1 MKTKNWADLKTFL
14 TLWIT
19 QTFSSL
25 GSSMTSYALVIW
37 SYTQHGSALATALLM
52 VCSYAP
58 YVILSLFAG
67 ALSDRWN
74 KKKTLLICDACAAVT
89 TLCVLWLYHSQSLQ
103 IWHLYVLNALGGVMN
118 SVQQPASEVATTA
131 VLPKEHYQKVGGLR
145 YFGSACTSILT
156 PVLATAFLGLAGLEM
171 VIWFDLFTFA
181 VAFGILLV
189 RIRIPEPPREEK
201 EAFWPSVKGGLSY
214 LKANRGI
221 FDLMLFLA
229 AINLVAS
236 MYNAALPAMLLSRN
250 GGSERAL
257 GTVNAVTGISML
269 IGSIVAS
276 LMKTPKSR
284 VQVICNTLLISMSTE
299 NALLAFGHSLPVW
312 CVGGFLGWVV
322 IPTMNANLDA
332 LMRLH
337 IPVEI
342 QGRVFAAR
350 NSFQFFTIPLGYV
363 LGGWAVDSVFEPLMA
378 RMGDGDLLTR
388 LFGSG
393 KGSGAACF
401 FALLAGMGV
410 LVCLLF
416 RKDPHIW
423 RLEENRDVSVSK

>member
-1 MKTKNWADLKTFL
+1 MKKNQNRYELKPFF
-14 TLWIT
+14 TLWMT

-58 YVILSLFAG
+58 YVVLSLFAG

-89 TLCVLWLYHSQSLQ
+89 TLCVLCLYQNHLLQ
-103 IWHLYVLNALGGVMN
+103 IWHLYLLNAINGVMN
-118 SVQQPASEVATTA
+118 TVQQPASEVAVTA
-131 VLPKEHYQKVGGLR
+131 ILPKKHYQRVGGFR
-145 YFGSACTSILT
+145 YFGNACTSILT
-156 PVLATAFLGLAGLEM
+156 PVLATVLLGFGRLEM
-171 VIWFDLFTFA
+171 VVCFDLFSFS
-181 VAFGILLV
+181 VAFLVLLL
-189 RIRIPEPPREEK
+189 RIRIPEPSQKKK
-201 EAFWPSVKGGLSY
+201 EAFWQNVKDGLGY

-221 FDLMLFLA
+221 FDLMFFLA

-250 GGSERAL
+250 GGNERAL
-257 GTVNAVTGISML
+257 GIVNAVTGISML
-269 IGSIVAS
+269 IGSIAAS

-299 NALLAFGHSLPVW
+299 NACLAFGHTLPVW
-312 CVGGFLGWVV
+312 CLGGFLGWIV

-332 LMRLH
+332 LMRFH
-337 IPVEI
+337 IPI
-342 QGRVFAAR
+342 DMQGRVFAAR

-363 LGGWAVDSVFEPLMA
+363 LGGWLVDRVFEPLMA
-378 RMGDGDLLTR
+378 VQNGTSWLIR

-423 RLEENRDVSVSK
+423 RLEEKNNITV